1 MGQIIK
7 TTYTN
12 RTTSEVTET
21 PINAGTYDV
30 IITVSE
36 GDNYKAAEVTVG
48 TFTINKISPSV
59 DVSNIVLIGECG
71 ETLSTVKVPQVEN
84 GTIGWRDGN
93 VTLNGI
99 GVQEY
104 EARFTPA
111 DKVNYSSVIVKIKVD
126 IKDTLKPVIVTEKY
140 HQVIAMKGTQY
151 TPLATARVEDKSGEK
166 IDITVDTGILDM
178 GVPGVYTVI
187 YNAVDSSGNKA
198 DPVKVD
204 VEVIDNVAPTIEYV
218 GTLPMVD
225 GKISISYVQGGSY
238 TRPDFVVADNT
249 VAGATLVERIIQGPI
264 DSNVV
269 GKYILEYYAVDNYG
283 NESERITVEVDVTEY
298 IPAPKITGRKSATSG
313 LKSVITDGK
322 VYNYDLYVYTTQA
335 TKITIVFTDL
345 DDETNTR
352 TDVYTDTALDS
363 LKLTRGK
370 YTITAV
376 GSSEKETRTVTFTV
390 DPTTTK

>member
-1 MGQIIK
+1 
-7 TTYTN
+7 
-12 RTTSEVTET
+12 
-21 PINAGTYDV
+21 
-30 IITVSE
+30 
-36 GDNYKAAEVTVG
+36 
-48 TFTINKISPSV
+48 
-59 DVSNIVLIGECG
+59 
-71 ETLSTVKVPQVEN
+71 
-84 GTIGWRDGN
+84 
-93 VTLNGI
+93 
-99 GVQEY
+99 
-104 EARFTPA
+104 
-111 DKVNYSSVIVKIKVD
+111 
-126 IKDTLKPVIVTEKY
+126 
-140 HQVIAMKGTQY
+140 MKGTQY

-218 GTLPMVD
+218 GTIPMVD

-363 LKLTRGK
+363 VKLTRGK